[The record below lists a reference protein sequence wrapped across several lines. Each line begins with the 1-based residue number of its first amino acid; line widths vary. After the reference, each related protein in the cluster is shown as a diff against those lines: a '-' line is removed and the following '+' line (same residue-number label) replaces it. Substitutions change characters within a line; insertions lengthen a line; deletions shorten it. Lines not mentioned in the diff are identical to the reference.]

1 MSVVKET
8 GKAIDENGLIDTSL
22 IGGIRMGTTV
32 ATNALLERT
41 GEPFVLIVN
50 KGFKDILH
58 IGNQARPAIF
68 ELDIKTPSSL
78 YKEVVEVSG
87 RLVPSQPGQCLITN
101 GLKEICGTA
110 GNALVELEP
119 LDLDSLRKDLKN
131 TLKNGIKSAAVVL
144 AHSYSCP
151 DHELAVGKLL
161 TEMGL

>member
-1 MSVVKET
+1 
-8 GKAIDENGLIDTSL
+8 
-22 IGGIRMGTTV
+22 MGTTV

-50 KGFKDILH
+50 RGFKDVLH

-68 ELDIKTPSSL
+68 DLDIKTPSSL
-78 YKEVVEVSG
+78 YKEVVEVTG
-87 RLVPSQPGQCLITN
+87 RLVPAQPGQCLITK
-101 GLKEICGTA
+101 GFKEICGTA
-110 GNALVELEP
+110 GNALIELEA
-119 LDLDSLRKDLKN
+119 LDLETLRSDLQK

-161 TEMGL
+161 EEMGIYTFLKSFTKFSK